1 MQARIRQ
8 RQERKQKLHNLRQ
21 RVAEMRARIPGD
33 ESPAT
38 IQIGDADAEFSIE
51 PASTPQHSSDDS
63 QLPPPQIIQSRL
75 GAYNS
80 LNARLAA
87 HVSSLKARDGEL
99 EAKYRRVIALCT
111 GVEEKQVDTVL
122 AQLVQAVESE
132 VDAGQDV
139 SRVREFLRR
148 VEMVI

>member
-1 MQARIRQ
+1 
-8 RQERKQKLHNLRQ
+8 
-21 RVAEMRARIPGD
+21 MRARIPED
-33 ESPAT
+33 ESPFDVK
-38 IQIGDADAEFSIE
+38 IGDADVEFLFDST
-51 PASTPQHSSDDS
+51 STPQHSSDTS
-63 QLPPPQIIQSRL
+63 QLPPTQTLQSRL
-75 GAYNS
+75 SAYNS

-111 GVEEKQVDTVL
+111 GVEEKQVDSVL

-132 VDAGQDV
+132 VDPGQDV
-139 SRVREFLRR
+139 CRVREFLRR